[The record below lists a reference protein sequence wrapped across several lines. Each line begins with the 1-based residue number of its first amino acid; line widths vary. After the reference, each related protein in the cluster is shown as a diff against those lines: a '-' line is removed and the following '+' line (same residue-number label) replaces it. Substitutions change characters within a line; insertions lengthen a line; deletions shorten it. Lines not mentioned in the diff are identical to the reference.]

1 MPRGKEKRSQRLSK
15 ARHPLPHRGKS
26 FKLDGVETADAT
38 VAGDLTG
45 HHTVEIVMSDSFR
58 MEPDAD
64 NMDIDIN
71 DFKIK
76 SLRLTEL

>member
-1 MPRGKEKRSQRLSK
+1 MPGGKEKRSQRLSK

-26 FKLDGVETADAT
+26 FKLDGVETADA
-38 VAGDLTG
+38 
-45 HHTVEIVMSDSFR
+45 
-58 MEPDAD
+58 D
-64 NMDIDIN
+64 NMDVDIN